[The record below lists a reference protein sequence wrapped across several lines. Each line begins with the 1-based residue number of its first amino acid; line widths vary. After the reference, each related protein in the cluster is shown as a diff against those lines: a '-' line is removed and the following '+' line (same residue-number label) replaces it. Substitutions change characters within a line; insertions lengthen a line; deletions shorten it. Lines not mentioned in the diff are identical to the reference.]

1 MAESASGWLSETG
14 RAETNGEGVSRQGN
28 PPSHNREG
36 LQVKHRT
43 ESQPAQVIKPTKAQ
57 DATGWRQPEG
67 RPFPAVGARAYFFDA
82 YARFQEHEWQRVD
95 GTITKVSETQVTIRL
110 DDGRTH
116 TLRRT
121 WVGEA

>member
-1 MAESASGWLSETG
+1 
-14 RAETNGEGVSRQGN
+14 
-28 PPSHNREG
+28 
-36 LQVKHRT
+36 VKHRT

-67 RPFPAVGARAYFFDA
+67 RPFPVIGARAYFFDA
-82 YARFQEHEWQRVD
+82 MARYGTAWGRIE
-95 GTITKVSETQVTIRL
+95 GTIESCTATLVTIRL
-110 DDGRTH
+110 DDGRVH

>member
-1 MAESASGWLSETG
+1 MNKL
-14 RAETNGEGVSRQGN
+14 
-28 PPSHNREG
+28 
-36 LQVKHRT
+36 T
-43 ESQPAQVIKPTKAQ
+43 ESPVKNQGKPTKAQ

-67 RPFPAVGARAYFFDA
+67 RPFPVIGARAYFFDA
-82 YARFQEHEWQRVD
+82 MSRFQDEPWARID

>member
-1 MAESASGWLSETG
+1 
-14 RAETNGEGVSRQGN
+14 
-28 PPSHNREG
+28 
-36 LQVKHRT
+36 VKHRT